1 MTPGFDLTAL
11 LQAAPVAVASLDL
24 QGRFVAVNKALL
36 EASGYSAG
44 EMIGLPFAA
53 FLAPADEAAARE
65 SFAAIVSGERDTYR
79 ATRHY
84 RTKSG
89 DLREVD
95 LLVSLVRDA
104 GGSPSFCLA
113 VLHDVT
119 ERASALSDAAQR
131 ARDLRLAEEALRL
144 SEARYRALVEQ
155 SPLSVQILAADGR
168 TLQVNGAWERLW
180 GVTLNQ
186 IGEYNLL
193 EDPQLVSSGVMPYIR
208 KAFAGEAQHIPATRY
223 DPNVTL
229 PDRSANPDPG
239 RWVRAVAY
247 PVKDPDGAVREVVLV
262 HEDITEQLRA
272 ENERRRATELLQ
284 LVVQQSGEAI
294 VVADAD
300 GVLRVF
306 NPEAERLHGVKGGET
321 PQVEWPDRY
330 RLFTLEG
337 EPLPYEETALYRATR
352 GALVRDSRW
361 VVRPPNGP
369 ERTLV
374 GSAAPLSHPDGT
386 PAGAVLIARDD
397 TARLAAEAERERL
410 LNEARAAH
418 QAIQANSRVKDEFLA
433 TLSHELRT
441 PLNAVLGWT
450 HILRGRNLEEPT
462 RHALE
467 VIERNAAAQA
477 RLIDDLLDVSRIITG
492 KLQLQIE
499 PVDLQTIAVA
509 ALDTLRPAADAKGV
523 RLEAGIEQVPR
534 LNGDAQRLQQV
545 FWNLIAN
552 AVKFTGSGGVV
563 SVALS
568 ADPGAIRITVADTGA
583 GIDPEVLPFIF
594 DRFTQ
599 GDSSSTRTQPGL
611 GLGLA
616 IVRYLVE
623 LHGGTV
629 MAESAGNGAGATF
642 RVSLP
647 VAPAG
652 S

>member
-1 MTPGFDLTAL
+1 M
-11 LQAAPVAVASLDL
+11 
-24 QGRFVAVNKALL
+24 
-36 EASGYSAG
+36 
-44 EMIGLPFAA
+44 
-53 FLAPADEAAARE
+53 
-65 SFAAIVSGERDTYR
+65 
-79 ATRHY
+79 
-84 RTKSG
+84 
-89 DLREVD
+89 
-95 LLVSLVRDA
+95 
-104 GGSPSFCLA
+104 
-113 VLHDVT
+113 
-119 ERASALSDAAQR
+119 
-131 ARDLRLAEEALRL
+131 
-144 SEARYRALVEQ
+144 
-155 SPLSVQILAADGR
+155 
-168 TLQVNGAWERLW
+168 
-180 GVTLNQ
+180 
-186 IGEYNLL
+186 
-193 EDPQLVSSGVMPYIR
+193 
-208 KAFAGEAQHIPATRY
+208 
-223 DPNVTL
+223 
-229 PDRSANPDPG
+229 
-239 RWVRAVAY
+239 
-247 PVKDPDGAVREVVLV
+247 
-262 HEDITEQLRA
+262 
-272 ENERRRATELLQ
+272 
-284 LVVQQSGEAI
+284 
-294 VVADAD
+294 
-300 GVLRVF
+300 
-306 NPEAERLHGVKGGET
+306 
-321 PQVEWPDRY
+321 
-330 RLFTLEG
+330 
-337 EPLPYEETALYRATR
+337 
-352 GALVRDSRW
+352 RDSRW